1 MVIEG
6 KNYEIVYKLELLHK
20 DKRGVMML
28 YGNVKQLSIETK
40 VVHGCKGCDPQ
51 TGAVSFPIYQS
62 ATFRHPGLNQTTGY
76 DYSRLQNPTREEL
89 ENTIASLENGRYG
102 FAFSSGMAAISTVL
116 SLFMPGQHIIV
127 SDDLYG
133 GTYRLFEEIYKRY
146 GIEFTYADTSRIR
159 EVERSLKSATAAIF
173 IETPSNPMMKVTDI
187 AMTVVLAKSRK
198 ILTIV
203 DNTFLTPY
211 FQRPLELGA
220 DIVIHSGTKY
230 LGGHNDTLA
239 GFLVVN
245 DDGLA
250 ERIKLIQK
258 SEGAVLAPFDSWLIL
273 RGIKT
278 LGVRLE
284 KQEKNALAV
293 AEWLRRHEKV
303 ERVYYAGLSDYEGYE
318 ISKRQASG
326 FGAMI
331 SFSVRDKALVEQVLE
346 RVQLIIFAE
355 SLGGVESLITYPI
368 VQTHSAIPE
377 EMREKIGVTDKLL
390 RLSVGIEAA
399 EDIISDLEQ
408 ALG

>member
-1 MVIEG
+1 MVNE
-6 KNYEIVYKLELLHK
+6 KNFNIA
-20 DKRGVMML
+20 
-28 YGNVKQLSIETK
+28 TK
-40 VVHGCKGCDPQ
+40 AVHGCKCYDPH

-62 ATFRHPGLNQTTGY
+62 ATFRHPGLYQTTGY

-89 ENTIASLENGRYG
+89 ENTIAKLENGKHG
-102 FAFSSGMAAISTVL
+102 FAFSSGMAAVSTIL
-116 SLFMPGQHIIV
+116 SLFAPGDHIIV

-133 GTYRLFEEIYKRY
+133 GTYRLFEEIYKKY
-146 GIEFTYADTSRIR
+146 GLEFSYIDTSNIAQTKNAIR
-159 EVERSLKSATAAIF
+159 SNSKAIF
-173 IETPSNPMMKVTDI
+173 IETPTNPMMKVTDI
-187 AMTVVLAKSRK
+187 RAISVIAKERGLLL
-198 ILTIV
+198 II
-203 DNTFLTPY
+203 DNTFLTPI

-220 DIVIHSGTKY
+220 DIVLHSGTKY

-239 GFLVVN
+239 GFVVVN
-245 DDGLA
+245 GNPLA

-278 LGVRLE
+278 LAIRVD
-284 KQEKNALAV
+284 KQQENALKV
-293 AEWLRRHEKV
+293 SKWLTTHKKIGKV
-303 ERVYYAGLSDYEGYE
+303 NYVGLPDHEGYE
-318 ISKRQASG
+318 ISKTQASG
-326 FGAMI
+326 FGSMI
-331 SFSVRDKALVEQVLE
+331 SFSVTDSSIVEQVLE

-377 EMREKIGVTDKLL
+377 KMREKIGVTDKLL

-399 EDIISDLEQ
+399 EDIINDLEQ